1 MLRLNISRNFHY
13 DKMFKFPKTP
23 HLANLSF
30 SSIRDDKVLT
40 EQERSDFLSHEVT
53 LEEKIDGANLSIS
66 CDDEG
71 NVVMQNRG
79 NIVSE
84 PYLGQWKDIEGWLD
98 VRLDDL
104 FDALGT
110 SKIMFGEWCFAIH
123 SIENNSLPDWF
134 IAFDVYNI
142 KGNCFLSVERRN
154 EIVEKAGL
162 NAIRQIAR
170 GVFSLDEIVGF
181 MGKSAYGEGLV
192 EGIYLRI
199 DEGDWLKQ
207 KAKVVRT
214 GFTQAIETHW
224 SKMPLRLNGLRV

>member
-1 MLRLNISRNFHY
+1 MLRLNISRNFQSE
-13 DKMFKFPKTP
+13 KMFKFPKTP
-23 HLANLSF
+23 HLASLSS
-30 SSIRDDKVLT
+30 SSIRDDKVFT
-40 EQERSDFLSHEVT
+40 EQERSDFLLHEVT
-53 LEEKIDGANLSIS
+53 LEEKIDGANLGIS
-66 CDDEG
+66 FDDEG
-71 NVVMQNRG
+71 NTMLQNRG
-79 NIVSE
+79 NIISE
-84 PYLGQWKDIEGWLD
+84 PYLGQWKDIAVWLD

-123 SIENNSLPDWF
+123 SIEYNSLPDWF
-134 IAFDVYNI
+134 IAFDVYD
-142 KGNCFLSVERRN
+142 KKENCFLSVERRN

-170 GVFSLDEIVGF
+170 GVFSLDEIIDF

-207 KAKVVRT
+207 RAKLVRT
-214 GFTQAIETHW
+214 EFTQAIETHW